1 MYDTSDLILA
11 ASYGRHPRMAE
22 SLAGFHGRITRA
34 MSYTI
39 IGPPDLN
46 RPGVCTT
53 AVIGPRFMALNRWI
67 IYLEFADILPTN
79 FR

>member
-1 MYDTSDLILA
+1 GGH
-11 ASYGRHPRMAE
+11 GRHTGMIV

>member
-1 MYDTSDLILA
+1 M
-11 ASYGRHPRMAE
+11 
-22 SLAGFHGRITRA
+22 AGFHSRIIRA
-34 MSYTI
+34 VSYTI

-67 IYLEFADILPTN
+67 IYLEFADKLSVKD
-79 FR
+79 R